1 MACAA
6 SRDAKK
12 NMMDQTNDDI
22 KKAIRDWWAGS
33 PMTYAESHGNVEY
46 RLPDGTMEQ
55 VQLGSRR
62 FYELADSVFYR
73 WNEPLHIDTGKFGR
87 IFDYE
92 RYRGKRVLEIGCG
105 MGCMASNW
113 ASHGANL
120 TAIDLNPVAVAQ
132 TTQRF
137 KAFGLQGEILE
148 VDAESLPFPDEN
160 FDFVYSWG
168 VIHHTPGIRKAVQ
181 DIYRVLRPGGQIGLM
196 LYNRESIL
204 YRYFVQYQEGLV
216 NMERRFLDELSL
228 ASRYGD
234 GGREEGNPHTWP
246 VTKKEVLRD
255 LIPMFVNPEIKTL
268 GTDVPEAL
276 NTWFPRLGQRLPL
289 GWRKA
294 LARRLGWSLWITGEK
309 PEA

>member
-1 MACAA
+1 MPCAA
-6 SRDAKK
+6 SRDAEK
-12 NMMDQTNDDI
+12 NVMDQTNDDI

-33 PMTYAESHGNVEY
+33 PMTYAESHGNAEY
-46 RLPDGTMEQ
+46 RLPDGSMEQ
-55 VQLGSRR
+55 VQLGSKR

-73 WNEPLHIDTGKFGR
+73 WNEPLHTKTGKFGR

-113 ASHGANL
+113 ASQGASL

-137 KAFGLQGEILE
+137 KVLGLQGQIQE
-148 VDAESLPFPDEN
+148 VDAESLPFPDES

-168 VIHHTPGIRKAVQ
+168 VIHHTPGIRKAIQ
-181 DIYRVLRPGGQIGLM
+181 DIYRVLRPGGQVGLM

-216 NMERRFLDELSL
+216 NMECLFLDELAL

-246 VTKKEVLRD
+246 VTKKEVLTE
-255 LIPMFVNPEIKTL
+255 LIPMFKRPEIKTL

-289 GWRKA
+289 SWRKA
-294 LARRLGWSLWITGEK
+294 LARRLGWSLWITAEK
-309 PEA
+309 SEA

>member
-1 MACAA
+1 M
-6 SRDAKK
+6 STDKNTEDLKK
-12 NMMDQTNDDI
+12 T
-22 KKAIRDWWAGS
+22 IRDWWANA
-33 PMTYAESHGNVEY
+33 PMTYAESHGHIEY
-46 RLPDGTMEQ
+46 RLPNGAMER

-62 FYELADSVFYR
+62 FFELADSVFYR
-73 WNEPLHIDTGKFGR
+73 WNEPLHNEAGKFGR
-87 IFDYE
+87 IFDYK
-92 RYRGKRVLEIGCG
+92 RYQDKHVLEIGCG

-113 ASHGANL
+113 ATHGAIV

-137 KAFGLQGEILE
+137 KAFELKGEIRE
-148 VDAESLPFPDEN
+148 VDAEALPFPDES

-168 VIHHTPGIRKAVQ
+168 VIHHTPGIRKAIE
-181 DIYRVLRPGGQIGLM
+181 DIYRVLRPGGKVGLM

-204 YRYFVQYQEGLV
+204 YRYFVQHQEGLI
-216 NMERRFLDELSL
+216 NMEQCFLDELAL

-246 VTKKEVLRD
+246 VTREEVLRD
-255 LIPMFVNPEIKTL
+255 LIPMFSNPDIQTL

-289 GWRKA
+289 SWRKA
-294 LARRLGWSLWITGEK
+294 LARRLGWSLWITAQK
-309 PEA
+309 PLS

>member
-1 MACAA
+1 MNQNNE
-6 SRDAKK
+6 DL
-12 NMMDQTNDDI
+12 
-22 KKAIRDWWAGS
+22 KKAIRDWWAS
-33 PMTYAESHGNVEY
+33 APMTYAESHGHVEY
-46 RLPDGTMEQ
+46 RLPDGSTER
-55 VQLGSRR
+55 VELGSKR
-62 FYELADSVFYR
+62 FFELADAVFYR
-73 WNEPLHIDTGKFGR
+73 WNEPLHDATGKFGR
-87 IFDYE
+87 IFDYAG
-92 RYRGKRVLEIGCG
+92 YRGKRVLEIGCG

-113 ASHGANL
+113 ASQGAEL

-137 KAFGLQGEILE
+137 KAFGLRGEIME
-148 VDAESLPFPDEN
+148 VDAESLPFPDES

-168 VIHHTPGIRKAVQ
+168 VIHHTPGIRKAVR
-181 DIYRVLRPGGQIGLM
+181 DIHRVLRPGGKVGLM

-216 NMERRFLDELSL
+216 NMERRFLDELAL

-246 VTKKEVLRD
+246 VTKDEVLRD
-255 LIPMFVNPEIKTL
+255 LIPMFVRPEIQTL

-289 GWRKA
+289 SWRKA
-294 LARRLGWSLWITGEK
+294 LARRLGWSLWITAEK
-309 PEA
+309 PQA

>member
-1 MACAA
+1 
-6 SRDAKK
+6 
-12 NMMDQTNDDI
+12 
-22 KKAIRDWWAGS
+22 
-33 PMTYAESHGNVEY
+33 MTYAESHGSVEY
-46 RLPDGTMEQ
+46 RLSDGTMER
-55 VQLGSRR
+55 VVLGSKR

-73 WNEPLHIDTGKFGR
+73 WNEPLHTTDGKFGR

-113 ASHGANL
+113 ASHGAQV

-137 KAFGLQGEILE
+137 QAFGLEGDIRE
-148 VDAESLPFPDEN
+148 VDAESLPFPDGQ

-168 VIHHTPGIRKAVQ
+168 VIHHTPGIRKAIQ
-181 DIYRVLRPGGQIGLM
+181 DIYRVLRPGGRVGLM

-216 NMERRFLDELSL
+216 NMERRFLDELAL

-246 VTKKEVLRD
+246 VTKDEVLRD
-255 LIPMFVNPEIKTL
+255 LIPMFVRPEIQTL

-289 GWRKA
+289 SWRKA
-294 LARRLGWSLWITGEK
+294 LARRLGWSLWITAEK
-309 PEA
+309 PAA